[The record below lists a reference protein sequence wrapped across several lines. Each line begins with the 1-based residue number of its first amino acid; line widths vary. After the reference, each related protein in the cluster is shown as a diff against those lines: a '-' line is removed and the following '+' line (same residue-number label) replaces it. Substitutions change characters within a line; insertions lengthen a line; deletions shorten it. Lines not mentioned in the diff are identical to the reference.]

1 MTNSLNKLKENAL
14 KNPAVKKEYDRL
26 AAGFTEINKLLKVR
40 KN

>member
-26 AAGFTEINKLLKVR
+26 AAEFVKINKLMKVQ